1 MATKERNRP
10 TAGATR
16 RRRSARGP
24 EVVYTQPAPFNKRR
38 FFLHLATAVAVVLAL
53 VLGMSIFFKV
63 DKEKIEVSRINT
75 NGAAA
80 FKIDGIEMA
89 VSGTNH
95 YTVEQIV
102 QASGIADGD
111 NLLTLSKAQIS
122 GRILAKLP
130 YVESVRVG
138 IRLPDT
144 VLLEIVEAD
153 VVYSVESQDGNWW
166 LVRADGLVVEK
177 TNAADAQGYTQLL
190 GVKLSSPV
198 VGKPAVAA
206 EPEPELDE
214 EGNPIPVTVLG
225 SERLAAALSAAQNL
239 EGNGFIG
246 DIAKIDVS
254 DMSNLQIW
262 QGTRF
267 QVLLGDT
274 QQMDYK
280 IRCFR
285 ACVDKMKD
293 YASGVFDISFTVKA
307 DQVIY
312 TPFA

>member
-10 TAGATR
+10 VTTETR
-16 RRRSARGP
+16 RRRPARGP

-38 FFLHLATAVAVVLAL
+38 FFLHLATAIAIVLAL

-63 DKEKIEVSRINT
+63 DKEKIEVSRSNASKTDTSGSAVDEI
-75 NGAAA
+75 
-80 FKIDGIEMA
+80 A
-89 VSGTNH
+89 VSGTKH

-102 QASGIADGD
+102 KASGIADGD

-122 GRILAKLP
+122 GKILAQLP

-153 VVYSVESQDGNWW
+153 VVYSVASQDGNWW

-177 TNAADAQGYTQLL
+177 TNAADAQGHTQLL
-190 GVKLSSPV
+190 GVKLDKPS
-198 VGKPAVAA
+198 VGKSAVAA
-206 EPEPELDE
+206 EPEPEQDE
-214 EGNPIPVTVLG
+214 EGNLIPVTVLG
-225 SERLAAALSAAQNL
+225 SERLAAALSIAQNL
-239 EGNGFIG
+239 ESSGFIG

-254 DMSNLQIW
+254 DMSNLQLW

-274 QQMDYK
+274 QRIDYK

-293 YASGVFDISFTVKA
+293 YASGEFDISFTIKA

-312 TPFA
+312 TPFE

>member
-1 MATKERNRP
+1 
-10 TAGATR
+10 
-16 RRRSARGP
+16 
-24 EVVYTQPAPFNKRR
+24 VYTQPAPFNKRR

-75 NGAAA
+75 HGAAA
-80 FKIDGIEMA
+80 SKIEGIEMA

-198 VGKPAVAA
+198 IGKPAVAA

-274 QQMDYK
+274 QQIDYK